1 MCLRSDWKQY
11 LEPHGV
17 KFNFKES
24 SDSYKVLNLLYQ
36 HKGVWL
42 TKSQIARLIGYTGSD
57 LQTPRHLGKQSGWY
71 VDQDGKGS
79 YRLVTTKEPHPS
91 FAAKKRLNELNTS
104 DFDVMKAA
112 YNNECATCHAP
123 EGKPHRH
130 EHGKVVLE
138 KGHMDPRLD
147 MSPENI
153 IPQCQYC
160 NKFYGD
166 KHIFDR
172 QGRITHTWVEQ
183 LECYV

>member
-71 VDQDGKGS
+71 VEQDGKGS

-91 FAAKKRLNELNTS
+91 FAVKKRLNELNSS
-104 DFDVMKAA
+104 DFAEMKKA
-112 YNNECATCHAP
+112 YDNRCATCGEK
-123 EGKPHRH
+123 EGERHRY

-138 KGHMDPRLD
+138 KGHMDPRKD
-147 MSPENI
+147 MSSENI
-153 IPQCQYC
+153 IPQCNYC
-160 NKFYGD
+160 NKFYGE
-166 KHIFDR
+166 KFVFDR
-172 QGRITHTWVEQ
+172 CGRVVES
-183 LECYV
+183 L

>member
-1 MCLRSDWKQY
+1 MCLRSDWETY
-11 LEPHGV
+11 LKPHGV
-17 KFNFKES
+17 KFNFREGSNKF
-24 SDSYKVLNLLYQ
+24 KVLSVLYEYE
-36 HKGVWL
+36 GTWL
-42 TKSQIARLIGYTGSD
+42 TKGEIAQLIGYTGSD
-57 LQTPRHLGKQSGWY
+57 LQEPRHLGKQSGWF
-71 VDQDGKGS
+71 VDQDGKGN

-112 YNNECATCHAP
+112 YDNRCATCGEK
-123 EGKPHRH
+123 EGTRHRF

-153 IPQCQYC
+153 IPQCNYC

-166 KHIFDR
+166 KFVFDR
-172 QGRITHTWVEQ
+172 MGRVVEA
-183 LECYV
+183 L